1 MLQGLSMSG
10 IPIVQL
16 QFFGFVLVVVL
27 LVQLS
32 WALLWYAFKWYNQ
45 LKSKYQ
51 PGEDDD
57 SPK

>member
-1 MLQGLSMSG
+1 MSG